1 MGGLRAMFVASLMVS
16 LLFVRSSVL
25 AVDPKGSQATG
36 KIDKQHRVEE
46 RQQQRE
52 QFKAGEKALHERFEA
67 EKQALLKRFEEERK
81 ALHERFKAEE
91 KALHERFATEKQR
104 LHSRFEEKKR
114 ALHARSK

>member
-52 QFKAGEKALHERFEA
+52 QFKAGEKALRERFEA

-81 ALHERFKAEE
+81 ALHERF
-91 KALHERFATEKQR
+91 ATEKQR
-104 LHSRFEEKKR
+104 LHSRFEEEKR
-114 ALHARSK
+114 TLHARFK